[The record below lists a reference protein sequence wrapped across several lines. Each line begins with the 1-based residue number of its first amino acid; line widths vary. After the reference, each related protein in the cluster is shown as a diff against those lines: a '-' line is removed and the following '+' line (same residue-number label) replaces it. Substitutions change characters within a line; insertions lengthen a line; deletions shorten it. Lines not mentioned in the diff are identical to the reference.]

1 MAVKTPIGNLGLSNG
16 ARACLTSF
24 VAGLARQPELASNNV
39 TISCLLPGAFETE
52 RLLSPAHGDGPG
64 PGDAAAAPRDPR
76 RPLRHTTRVR
86 HLLTLAACPQEK
98 P

>member
-39 TISCLLPGAFETE
+39 TISCLLPGAP
-52 RLLSPAHGDGPG
+52 SKPS
-64 PGDAAAAPRDPR
+64 
-76 RPLRHTTRVR
+76 
-86 HLLTLAACPQEK
+86 AC
-98 P
+98 